1 MKLDLAEVLA
11 DLRGEAAVL
20 RKNRAT
26 FSVDRVEEFCDRVT
40 AAAEDYLTWL
50 SEKDAAIRSGHSED
64 WLRGR
69 FEALRRDGHAR
80 LAGRA
85 RQYRACAIP
94 RRADVINAA
103 ARGRE
108 AARAVREQHEQRKVS

>member
-1 MKLDLAEVLA
+1 MTERNDLETVLA
-11 DLRGEAAVL
+11 DARGEAAVL
-20 RKNRAT
+20 KGNRAA
-26 FSVDRVEEFCDRVT
+26 FSVDRIERLLSDVQS
-40 AAAEDYLTWL
+40 AAEDWLTWL
-50 SEKDAAIRSGHSED
+50 SEKDAAVRCGFSVD

-94 RRADVINAA
+94 RRANVVTAA

-108 AARAVREQHEQRKVS
+108 AARKAS